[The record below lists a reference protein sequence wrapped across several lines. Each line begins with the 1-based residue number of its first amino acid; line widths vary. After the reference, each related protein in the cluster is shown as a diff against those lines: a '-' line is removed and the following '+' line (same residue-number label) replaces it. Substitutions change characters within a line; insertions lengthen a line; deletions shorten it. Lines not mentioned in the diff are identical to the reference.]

1 MQRAESL
8 WYVSPGSVELRPEA
22 LPPSDADSVLV
33 RALYSG
39 ISRGTERLVLKGLV
53 PDSEHERM
61 RCPFQEG
68 AFPFPVKYGYSLVGC
83 IAEGPPDRIGQ
94 AVFLLHPHQSL
105 LRVPLGVLHPLPAGL
120 PPRRAALAANMET
133 ALNVVW
139 DAGVAPGDR
148 VLVVGGGVVGLL
160 IARLAALIPGTE
172 VTVVDPLAAREAVA
186 KRLGAAFA
194 SPAAAPGEQDVVI
207 HTSASEAG
215 LRLALACA
223 GRDALVIE
231 ASWHGARQVS
241 LPLGEA
247 FHAKRL
253 RLRSSQVGAVPPE
266 RSVRWTRERRLGVAL
281 RLLLDEACD
290 TFITGELSF
299 ADAPALLPGLLTGEA
314 VGLMT
319 VLRYA

>member
-8 WYVSPGSVELRPEA
+8 WYVAPGQVELRPDS
-22 LPPSDADSVLV
+22 LPPAEEGSVLV
-33 RALYSG
+33 RTLYSG
-39 ISRGTERLVLKGLV
+39 ISRGTERLVLKGQV
-53 PDSEHERM
+53 PESERQRM
-61 RCPFQEG
+61 RCPFQAG
-68 AFPFPVKYGYSLVGC
+68 DFPFPVKYGYALVGR
-83 IAEGPPDRIGQ
+83 ILEGPAERLGQ
-94 AVFLLHPHQSL
+94 SVFLLHPHQSL
-105 LRVPLGVLHPLPAGL
+105 LRAPLAALHPLPPGL

-139 DAGVAPGDR
+139 DAGLAPGDR

-172 VTVVDPLAAREAVA
+172 VTVVDPLPGREAVA
-186 KRLGAAFA
+186 RRLGAAFA
-194 SPAAAPGEQDVVI
+194 PPAAAPREQDVVI
-207 HTSASEAG
+207 HASATEAG
-215 LRLALACA
+215 LRLALAAA
-223 GRDALVIE
+223 GQDAAVVE
-231 ASWHGARQVS
+231 ASWHGARSVS

-266 RSVRWTRERRLGVAL
+266 RGARWTRERRLGVAL

-290 TFITGELSF
+290 AFITGELAF